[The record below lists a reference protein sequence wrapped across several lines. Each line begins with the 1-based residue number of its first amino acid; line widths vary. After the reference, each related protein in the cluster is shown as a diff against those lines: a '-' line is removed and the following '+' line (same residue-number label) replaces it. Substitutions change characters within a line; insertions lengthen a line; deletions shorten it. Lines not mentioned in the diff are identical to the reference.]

1 MAECTSEVFIAFLYT
16 HYGFINGWVYIWSV
30 HCLSI
35 HTLWF
40 YKWLSVHLKCS
51 LTLYTHILVFY
62 MAECT
67 SEVFIDFLYTHYG
80 FINGWV
86 YIWSVHWLY
95 IHTFWFSIWLSVWSV
110 IDFIYKHFGFLYGWV
125 YIWSVHWISIHTF
138 WFSILAAVHLKCS
151 LTSYTH
157 HFGSLY
163 FTSEVFIDFLYS
175 HYGFINGW
183 VYIWSVHW
191 LSIHTLWFYK
201 WLSVHLKCSLTF
213 YTHIMVFYMAECTSE
228 VFIDFLYTHYGFINS
243 WVHIWSVHC
252 LSIHTLWF
260 YKWLSVH
267 LKCSLPFYTHIMVL

>member
-86 YIWSVHWLY
+86 YIWSVHWL
-95 IHTFWFSIWLSVWSV
+95 
-110 IDFIYKHFGFLYGWV
+110 
-125 YIWSVHWISIHTF
+125 
-138 WFSILAAVHLKCS
+138 
-151 LTSYTH
+151 
-157 HFGSLY
+157 
-163 FTSEVFIDFLYS
+163 
-175 HYGFINGW
+175 
-183 VYIWSVHW
+183 
-191 LSIHTLWFYK
+191 SIHTLWFYK

-228 VFIDFLYTHYGFINS
+228 VFIDFLYTHYGFING
-243 WVHIWSVHC
+243 WVYIWSVHW

-267 LKCSLPFYTHIMVL
+267 LKCSLTFYTHILVL